1 MGSPQISGEH
11 YSRHIWREIQ
21 SVILALIDSKDG
33 LNTTIFH
40 SGLLHRGVLFSGE
53 GRSKGGLSSR
63 EERSIWGLFRREGR
77 RKGVLFRR

>member
-1 MGSPQISGEH
+1 MISGEH

-40 SGLLHRGVLFSGE
+40 SGLLHRGVL
-53 GRSKGGLSSR
+53 LSYK
-63 EERSIWGLFRREGR
+63 GR
-77 RKGVLFRR
+77 RKCNITMGSSFIRKLLVDQLTKDQCQC

>member
-1 MGSPQISGEH
+1 MPICFISPVRDCYLASLQISVEH

-40 SGLLHRGVLFSGE
+40 SGLLHRGVLGE
-53 GRSKGGLSSR
+53 GGGEKGR
-63 EERSIWGLFRREGR
+63 R
-77 RKGVLFRR
+77 RKGGDYKKGA

>member
-53 GRSKGGLSSR
+53 GCSKGGLFSGVGRSKGGLFS
-63 EERSIWGLFRREGR
+63 
-77 RKGVLFRR
+77 